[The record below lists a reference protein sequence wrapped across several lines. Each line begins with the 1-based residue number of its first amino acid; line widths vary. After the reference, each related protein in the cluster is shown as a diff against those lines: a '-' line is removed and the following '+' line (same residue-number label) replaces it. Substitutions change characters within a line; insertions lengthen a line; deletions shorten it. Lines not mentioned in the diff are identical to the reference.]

1 MTGNFSLN
9 NNEISKERLVNKF
22 ITMLDSQGR
31 LAPMDKKASPVP
43 SYSKVTQR
51 RWFGDIGCQ
60 LYRNTRGNQALKFFK
75 DRHSEPV
82 EEVTPVK

>member
-1 MTGNFSLN
+1 MKMTGNFSLN

-51 RWFGDIGCQ
+51 R
-60 LYRNTRGNQALKFFK
+60 
-75 DRHSEPV
+75 
-82 EEVTPVK
+82 